1 MELALLK
8 TGGGVDTSELTATE
22 NDVVSPYTFYGKDDE
37 AKDTGGVT
45 NKGKKT
51 HTLAANGTYA
61 VEEGYYESIT
71 VNQSLATYAGATV
84 NPGKNAVV
92 LPTKNKYV
100 TGNVVLNS
108 IKNLIPSNIKKGE
121 YVGGVGPGT
130 WEGYVNVDPLTPY
143 YYGAFN
149 GIQSITAIL
158 YIQAGGG
165 TPAVELEKDAIFLET
180 HNLITRGIVFDEPID
195 ITDLKKLTLTVNAA
209 FDTRTPRWQV
219 IIAENKYDKWMVDQ
233 TGEPTY
239 ELGEVYYSHKFND
252 SSEEHFAGDKELDI
266 SDAEGRGYLYIGVGT
281 YAEFRI
287 HAVRFS
293 K

>member
-1 MELALLK
+1 M
-8 TGGGVDTSELTATE
+8 
-22 NDVVSPYTFYGKDDE
+22 
-37 AKDTGGVT
+37 
-45 NKGKKT
+45 
-51 HTLAANGTYA
+51 
-61 VEEGYYESIT
+61 
-71 VNQSLATYAGATV
+71 
-84 NPGKNAVV
+84 
-92 LPTKNKYV
+92 
-100 TGNVVLNS
+100 
-108 IKNLIPSNIKKGE
+108 
-121 YVGGVGPGT
+121 
-130 WEGYVNVDPLTPY
+130 
-143 YYGAFN
+143 
-149 GIQSITAIL
+149 
-158 YIQAGGG
+158 
-165 TPAVELEKDAIFLET
+165 ELEKDAIFLET